1 MRVLHKLFFL
11 KKKNRF
17 LCRIF
22 PCVEAKM
29 SEIKSKLI
37 YKYNQKYRF
46 QFLLNLISISCIIN
60 LVHNSLFLF
69 WSVLCVD
76 TNKLKGEWISFQFNQ
91 LPSLAASPLL
101 FLPSTFLSSIFNKVL
116 RRILKKN
123 SMVLSYPH
131 HSFPL
136 II

>member
-1 MRVLHKLFFL
+1 
-11 KKKNRF
+11 
-17 LCRIF
+17 
-22 PCVEAKM
+22 M

-116 RRILKKN
+116 RRLLKKKLN
-123 SMVLSYPH
+123 GVILSTSFFSSH
-131 HSFPL
+131 HIESSYVKNKK
-136 II
+136 